1 MRLDVQ
7 VKGKQVA
14 QLYRERDEYVLRYAP
29 GATADDFVSLT
40 MPVREQPWRWP
51 RDLHPFFRQNL
62 PEGYLLGVIREQFGS
77 LLDGTDLSLLAVV
90 GGTSI
95 GRVTVTPEGGVP
107 HQELTALD
115 VKDILQGDNTAA
127 RFEQLVRDYA
137 RAAIS
142 GAVPKFLVPD
152 DAGGGTAGTPGAAAH
167 AAGAGAPAADAGIVP
182 LGKSTLKSSRFII
195 KGSDNATPFLG
206 FNEFYSMRVLER
218 LGKAPVAKCQM
229 SVDGRALAVE
239 RFDVDNEGVPAMGVE
254 DACSLLG
261 LPPNEK
267 YASTT
272 EKAFAAISAYWQGT
286 PEARQQVER
295 FAWHLL
301 TNYVVRNADGHTKNL
316 AVYYSGHD
324 DVAYTPVYDII
335 TTQAYARYA
344 DNPPGLAVSGRKT
357 WAPGNTLEK
366 FFKARLGI
374 APRRYFEMVEALC
387 DSAVDVGREM
397 IEAQRNDTRWSQMTA
412 NMLHAWNDGME
423 SLRSPKKRGALRPL
437 TADIQ
442 AAHLPNAEPAIHER
456 FVVGRSPLLGQR

>member
-1 MRLDVQ
+1 MRLDVH
-7 VKGKQVA
+7 VRGKHVA
-14 QLYRERDEYVLRYAP
+14 QLYRERDEYVLKYVPDA
-29 GATADDFVSLT
+29 AQADFVSLT
-40 MPVREQPWRWP
+40 MPVREEPWRWP

-62 PEGYLLGVIREQFGS
+62 PEGYLLSVIREQFAS

-95 GRVTVTPEGGVP
+95 GRVTVTPEGVEH

-115 VKDILQGDNTAA
+115 VKGILQGDNTAA
-127 RFEQLVRDYA
+127 RFERLVREYA

-142 GAVPKFLVPD
+142 GAVPKFI
-152 DAGGGTAGTPGAAAH
+152 APGATAAVA
-167 AAGAGAPAADAGIVP
+167 AAGVVP
-182 LGKSTLKSSRFII
+182 LGKSTLKGPRFIV
-195 KGSDNATPFLG
+195 KGSDEATPFLG

-218 LGKAPVAKCQM
+218 LGTVPVAKCQM
-229 SVDGRALAVE
+229 STDGRALVVE
-239 RFDVDNEGVPAMGVE
+239 RFDVDKDGVPMLGVE

-272 EKAFAAISAYWQGT
+272 EKAFTAVSAYWRHTSGS
-286 PEARQQVER
+286 RQQVER

-301 TNYVVRNADGHTKNL
+301 ANYVVRNADCHTKNI
-316 AVYYSGHD
+316 AVCYSSLE

-344 DNPPGLAVSGRKT
+344 DNPPGLSVSGRKT
-357 WAPGNTLEK
+357 WAPGKTLET

-374 APRRYFEMVEALC
+374 APRHYHEMVEALC
-387 DSAVDVGREM
+387 DCAVSVGREM
-397 IEAQRNDTRWSQMTA
+397 IEAQRNDTRWQQMTS

-423 SLRSPKKRGALRPL
+423 SLRSPKKSVVLRALAP
-437 TADIQ
+437 DIE
-442 AAHLPNAEPAIHER
+442 AAGLPAPEPAVHER
-456 FVVGRSPLLGQR
+456 AVIGRSELLGQR